1 MHHFFPIPSAH
12 LDCVV
17 TCFTPGVLLVLAF
30 IGWSVFGNGQVEW
43 KVFRNFRL
51 NIVSLDFSPG
61 GTYYLH
67 RPIGLSFR
75 HRMGRFFT
83 RNPHTWLPISTKIK
97 HAPVSPIFFFLSNT
111 VRRRISESQLSEY
124 EYSESLRLNFI
135 FLSVFVIRFVCLFV
149 LWSSLFML
157 MILLMQY
164 L

>member
-1 MHHFFPIPSAH
+1 MPHFFPIPGAH

-17 TCFTPGVLLVLAF
+17 TCFTCLLVLAF
-30 IGWSVFGNGQVEW
+30 IGWAVFGNGQVEW

-67 RPIGLSFR
+67 RPRPIGLAFR

-97 HAPVSPIFFFLSNT
+97 HAPVSPIFFLSNT
-111 VRRRISESQLSEY
+111 VRRSISESQLSQ
-124 EYSESLRLNFI
+124 ESPIIRPWKWEMWLTKVDLLFTILNKT
-135 FLSVFVIRFVCLFV
+135 
-149 LWSSLFML
+149 
-157 MILLMQY
+157 
-164 L
+164 